1 MNLSHGVTDPRLS
14 HRLLQAATKG
24 PSFHSEF
31 FTSGIK
37 LTSMFLAVIDSSCR
51 SFPTCRALQRSS
63 GCLNSPSWSGTVG
76 IEASSDVVKLHRRL
90 PCSFL
95 SS

>member
-1 MNLSHGVTDPRLS
+1 MNLSHGVTDPRLR

-24 PSFHSEF
+24 PSFHGEF

-37 LTSMFLAVIDSSCR
+37 LTSMFLAVIDSSRR

-63 GCLNSPSWSGTVG
+63 GCLSSPSWSGTVG
-76 IEASSDVVKLHRRL
+76 IEAASDVVKLHRRH